1 MIEHHPRGTHPRR
14 SCLGL
19 LLGAGL
25 LLGTLGGGCTAPET
39 SICPSGLV
47 CPPGTECAANQDIC
61 IRGSCGN
68 GRIDAGEVCDD
79 GNVLDG
85 DNCSADCL
93 STEDC
98 GNGILDPDEVCDDGN
113 NENGDGCS
121 ADCFSDE
128 RCGNGKVD
136 VGEACDVGNNEDGD
150 GCSANC
156 RSTEECGN
164 GIVDRINGEVC
175 DDGNQV
181 NNDDCSNDCTSTLDC
196 GNGIVDVENGEEC
209 DDGNDDNGDDCVIAP
224 NTLCK
229 KATCG
234 DGWVQA
240 GVEECDGDGR
250 GQGGETPDCNAD
262 CTLARCGDGIVNA
275 AASEVCD
282 DGPNNGRYN
291 YCNDTCTK
299 MGAECGDGKVNGP
312 EACDD
317 GDGNSDTTYG
327 ACGTDC
333 SGWPAGKC
341 GDGKVDPEEVCDD
354 GNTRD
359 EIGPLSCAADCQS
372 FGPFCGDS
380 HVDDVTIDG
389 VRYQEE
395 CDEGNDG
402 ERDPQAGDGTYN
414 VGGYGGCTR
423 WCTWGPYCGD
433 NNINWHFGER
443 CDLGDGRDHDWNIH
457 QCHNDCSGYC
467 GDGMTTGP
475 EACDPGGDP
484 WQWQRTH
491 CHWDCS
497 GFCGDGIHQE
507 ERESC
512 DNGQQNDTWA
522 LRREETCNAD
532 CTDYGQ
538 DYCGNGIRNPDFE
551 ECDDGNTEDG
561 DGCDSNCAIEP

>member
-1 MIEHHPRGTHPRR
+1 M
-14 SCLGL
+14 
-19 LLGAGL
+19 
-25 LLGTLGGGCTAPET
+25 
-39 SICPSGLV
+39 
-47 CPPGTECAANQDIC
+47 
-61 IRGSCGN
+61 
-68 GRIDAGEVCDD
+68 
-79 GNVLDG
+79 
-85 DNCSADCL
+85 
-93 STEDC
+93 
-98 GNGILDPDEVCDDGN
+98 
-113 NENGDGCS
+113 
-121 ADCFSDE
+121 
-128 RCGNGKVD
+128 
-136 VGEACDVGNNEDGD
+136 
-150 GCSANC
+150 
-156 RSTEECGN
+156 
-164 GIVDRINGEVC
+164 
-175 DDGNQV
+175 
-181 NNDDCSNDCTSTLDC
+181 
-196 GNGIVDVENGEEC
+196 DVENGEEC

-312 EACDD
+312 ETCDD

-484 WQWQRTH
+484 WQWQRTQ